1 MSPLR
6 VTFQLITPWVPP
18 AHGVHLD
25 GLLAWAAAEAAQE
38 HSACTQ
44 ADIDAAIA
52 ALPLARH
59 TTPDGRWCWKASL
72 LEPRGATRLHR
83 HFATAKTDTQAMA
96 EGLVRGWV
104 QGKRTIDTVR
114 GATKHDLYRY
124 SSQEVTHL
132 DGWCVGDEAEV
143 AALLSRLRHVG
154 SRGRVGFGAI
164 RRDAEGLPAI
174 EVAPAVAAEAE
185 HWRLRHLPEE
195 AEGYFPLVGRCQP
208 PYWHS
213 PSGALVW
220 RPLAAGRLYAA

>member
-6 VTFQLITPWVPP
+6 VTFELLTPWVPP

-38 HSACTQ
+38 SPGCTQ

-52 ALPLARH
+52 TLPLAKH
-59 TTPDGRWCWKASL
+59 TTADGRWCWQASL

-114 GATKHDLYRY
+114 GSTKNDLYRY

-132 DGWCVGDEAEV
+132 VAWCVGDQANV
-143 AALLSRLRHVG
+143 DALLSRLRHIG
-154 SRGRVGFGAI
+154 SRGRLGYGAI
-164 RRDAEGLPAI
+164 RRDEEGLPCI
-174 EVAPAVAAEAE
+174 TIAPAEPGEAE
-185 HWRLRHLPEE
+185 HWRRRHLPEP
-195 AEGYFPLVGRCQP
+195 AEGYFPLEGRCQP
-208 PYWHS
+208 PYWQA
-213 PSGALVW
+213 PGGERVW
-220 RPLAAGRLYAA
+220 RPLEAGALDAA